1 MGDCRVIVV
10 VMLATCGLCADA
22 LFARQAASAPEVASQ
37 HPSPSAEIRVQSV
50 LVNEPVT
57 VRDAK
62 GAMVHDLQVSDFQVT
77 DNGVPQTITQFDVG
91 GDALSLVIVVETS
104 SRVEALMPKFR
115 KTGVL
120 VTQTVMGPNA
130 EAGVVGFNDEVKT
143 LQPFTANPDKIEE
156 VFSHLDNGT
165 SGSKLYD
172 ALALGVEMLSERPE
186 GTATEPGRRRIMLVL
201 AEADDKGSE
210 AKLDEVVRKAQLE
223 NITIWSVS
231 LSTVHA
237 LIENRAK
244 MKPSD
249 PGYGDNNLI
258 PVAKWAVTHMRDQV
272 AGTPLEIA
280 ALATGGSSIS
290 IWKDRLIGKAI
301 DRIGGELHSQYLLTY
316 TPTGTG
322 AGGFHEI
329 QVKVDEP
336 KTKVK
341 FRPGYYLD
349 GASSSH

>member
-1 MGDCRVIVV
+1 MGDCRIIVV
-10 VMLATCGLCADA
+10 AMLATCSLSADA
-22 LFARQAASAPEVASQ
+22 LGAWQTPTATEPGAQ
-37 HPSPSAEIRVQSV
+37 HPSPSTEIKVQSI

-57 VRDAK
+57 VRDAR
-62 GAMVHDLQVSDFQVT
+62 GVMVHDLEASDFQVA
-77 DNGVPQTITQFDVG
+77 DNGVPQTITQFEVG
-91 GDALSLVIVVETS
+91 GDALSLLIVVETS
-104 SRVEALMPKFR
+104 LRIEALMPKFR

-172 ALALGVEMLSERPE
+172 ALALGVEMLSERPR

-210 AKLDEVVRKAQLE
+210 AKLDDVVRRAQLE

-244 MKPSD
+244 MKPGD
-249 PGYGDNNLI
+249 PGYGDDNLI
-258 PVAKWAVTHMRDQV
+258 SVAKWAVTHMRDQV

-280 ALATGGSSIS
+280 ALATGGSCIS
-290 IWKDRLIGKAI
+290 IWKDRLVGKAI

-322 AGGFHEI
+322 AEGFHEI
-329 QVKVDEP
+329 QVKVDQP
-336 KTKVK
+336 KAKVK
-341 FRPGYYLD
+341 FRPGYYLG
-349 GASSSH
+349 GAGSSH